1 MNNKLKFN
9 ETAFFYVAPGFDWEP
24 LMRFSNICNQFFYA
38 NLFYTKEDVLMHLN
52 NDLRNS
58 KFLKIVSIKEHEDF
72 DELSHFDLHPQFRQH
87 FQNAM
92 ESFEDGERRD
102 YAKAFMPALHEKQ
115 WMLEVELERIGLG
128 RKITLFYFTGEG
140 LASYMALSHNGAF
153 PPKVLCTIQTGV
165 LEKANRLM
173 QRFLKRTEKLPLL
186 WVRGSEENIYYS
198 KSDSLGDDKL
208 YSEKGMGFSF
218 SWEVKTSYL
227 YTHGPNQI
235 QSKRFCK
242 GYITKDSLDA
252 IEASPFKEYG
262 NGNKIVQGNLQDI
275 LPQTITKKTL
285 VYCQSALRH
294 LLPEKSDL
302 FHISHWDHLLKEES
316 KLSFRDC
323 REFIRMSANMLDF
336 EEVYFTLFGLE
347 DEGELLDGLL
357 KYNYPAKMIA
367 VVKDPMD
374 LYELRELNNK
384 EVA

>member
-9 ETAFFYVAPGFDWEP
+9 ETSLYYIAPGFDWEP
-24 LMRFSNICNQFFYA
+24 MIRFSNICTHFFYA

-58 KFLKIVSIKEHEDF
+58 KFLKVLSIKEHEDF

-92 ESFEDGERRD
+92 DIFEAEERRD
-102 YAKAFMPALHEKQ
+102 YAKAFIPALHEKQ
-115 WMLEVELERIGLG
+115 WILEVELERIGLG
-128 RKITLFYFTGEG
+128 RKITLYYFTGEG
-140 LASYMALSHNGAF
+140 MASYIALSHNGAF

-173 QRFLKRTEKLPLL
+173 QRFLKKTEKLPLL
-186 WVRGSEENIYYS
+186 WVRGSEENMFYS
-198 KSDSLGDDKL
+198 KTDSLGDDKL
-208 YSEKGMGFSF
+208 YSEKGMGFNF

-285 VYCQSALRH
+285 VMVPSALRH

-347 DEGELLDGLL
+347 DEGALLDGLL

-374 LYELRELNNK
+374 LFELRELNNK

>member
-9 ETAFFYVAPGFDWEP
+9 ETSLYYIAPGYDWEP
-24 LMRFSNICNQFFYA
+24 MMRFSNICNQFFYA

-58 KFLKIVSIKEHEDF
+58 KFLKIVSIKEHGDF

-87 FQNAM
+87 FQSAM

-115 WMLEVELERIGLG
+115 WILEVELERIGLG

-140 LASYMALSHNGAF
+140 MASYIALSHNGAF

-186 WVRGSEENIYYS
+186 WVRGSEENMYYS

-208 YSEKGMGFSF
+208 YSEKGIGFNF
-218 SWEVKTSYL
+218 PWEVKTSYL
-227 YTHGPNQI
+227 YTNGPNNI

-242 GYITKDSLDA
+242 GYITKESLDA

-275 LPQTITKKTL
+275 LPPKITKKTL
-285 VYCQSALRH
+285 VMLPSTLRY
-294 LLPEKSDL
+294 LLPEKSDKL
-302 FHISHWDHLLKEES
+302 HISYFDHHLKGES
-316 KLSFRDC
+316 KMSFKTCRDFV
-323 REFIRMSANMLDF
+323 RLSANIEVYD
-336 EEVYFTLFGLE
+336 EVYFTMFGLE
-347 DEGELLDGLL
+347 DEGVLLDGLL
-357 KYNYPAKMIA
+357 RNNYPAKMIA

-374 LYELRELNNK
+374 LYELREFNNK